1 MGVIAPIFCL
11 RADSVRIFLFEVIPM
26 KRRSRFLAHSAIIAA
41 LYTVLCYLQNFI
53 LPESTSFAIQ
63 MRAAEALCVLAFFTP
78 AAIPGLG
85 LGCLLFN
92 LSFAGALPL
101 DFFVGTL
108 ASLLAAGG
116 MYLTR
121 HIKWGK
127 LPVLGLLMPGIFNAF
142 LIGWELTVYVG
153 GGFWLNAFC
162 VALGE
167 WIVLLTLGS
176 ALYLAIRARGL
187 DNKLFV

>member
-1 MGVIAPIFCL
+1 M
-11 RADSVRIFLFEVIPM
+11 R
-26 KRRSRFLAHSAIIAA
+26 KRTRFLAHSAIIAA
-41 LYTVLCYLQNFI
+41 LYTILCYLQNLVF
-53 LPESTSFAIQ
+53 PDSASMAIQ

-78 AAIPGLG
+78 AAISGLG

-92 LSFAGALPL
+92 LSFSGALPL
-101 DFFVGTL
+101 DFLVGTL
-108 ASLLAAGG
+108 ASILAAGA

-121 HIKWGK
+121 NIKIRK
-127 LPVLGLLMPGIFNAF
+127 LPVLGLLMPGIANAF
-142 LIGWELTVYVG
+142 LVGWELTVYIG

-176 ALYLAIRARGL
+176 LLYTAIRSRGL
-187 DNKLFV
+187 DVKLFS

>member
-1 MGVIAPIFCL
+1 M
-11 RADSVRIFLFEVIPM
+11 RN
-26 KRRSRFLAHSAIIAA
+26 RSRFLTHSAIIAA
-41 LYTVLCYLQNFI
+41 LYTVLCYMQNFI
-53 LPESTSFAIQ
+53 IPESASFAIQ

-85 LGCLLFN
+85 LGCLIFN

-101 DFFVGTL
+101 DFLVGTL
-108 ASLLAAGG
+108 ASVLSAAA
-116 MYLTR
+116 MYFLR
-121 HIKWGK
+121 NYKWRK

-142 LIGWELTVYVG
+142 LVGWELTVYIG
-153 GGFWLNAFC
+153 GGFWLNALY

-176 ALYLAIRARGL
+176 VLYVAIRSRNL
-187 DNKLFV
+187 DTRLFS

>member
-1 MGVIAPIFCL
+1 
-11 RADSVRIFLFEVIPM
+11 M

-53 LPESTSFAIQ
+53 LPESASFAIQ

-101 DFFVGTL
+101 DFLVGTL
-108 ASLLAAGG
+108 ASLFAASA

-121 HIKWGK
+121 HIKWRK

-142 LIGWELTVYVG
+142 LIGWELTAYVG
-153 GGFWLNAFC
+153 GGFWLNALC

-176 ALYLAIRARGL
+176 VLYTAIRVRGL
-187 DNKLFV
+187 DTRLFQ